1 MPATIK
7 EEYMIE
13 RIHEAVQIIDESL
26 AADNFNEEDRLELEK
41 NRELFRS
48 QVLDMQKIGGQLIKS
63 TEIAA

>member
-1 MPATIK
+1 
-7 EEYMIE
+7 MIE